1 MVNMVS
7 SYYHD
12 HHLWEYW

>member
-7 SYYHD
+7 
-12 HHLWEYW
+12 